1 MAMQN
6 TATHNEG
13 VITNEQNNTSNDER
27 HIMDVQNNTTYD
39 ESFITPTFCSRVK
52 SMLKLDFYRLLHTPA
67 FYIMLLIAAIIPAMV
82 LSMAGIEAP
91 APGTTGLSIGA
102 AVTSVPTA
110 PAMEITNA
118 WQLIESTG
126 GSAVAENPLDFG
138 GFANINML
146 FIFAGL
152 LMAIFVAHDYS
163 SGFVK
168 NIFTVHSKKTDYV
181 ISKTAVGIFSGAG
194 MIITYVLG
202 TVLAGLI
209 TGKAFDVDVSG
220 LILCLFSKL
229 FLMGIFCALFLGI
242 AVFFRNRLWM
252 TIVFTFLFG
261 MMLYPAASVATLSS
275 SVVTMIITLL
285 AGLIGA
291 VAIGSLS
298 SLILRKRDLV

>member
-1 MAMQN
+1 
-6 TATHNEG
+6 
-13 VITNEQNNTSNDER
+13 
-27 HIMDVQNNTTYD
+27 MDVQNNTIND
-39 ESFITPTFCSRVK
+39 ESFITPTFGSHVK
-52 SMLKLDFYRLLHTPA
+52 SMLKLDFYRLFHTPA

-82 LSMAGIEAP
+82 LSMASVP
-91 APGTTGLSIGA
+91 PPSTGLSVGA
-102 AVTSVPTA
+102 AAASVPTA

-209 TGKAFDVDVSG
+209 TGKAFDVNVNG
-220 LILCLFSKL
+220 LTLCLFSKL

-242 AVFFRNRLWM
+242 AVFFRNKLWM

-261 MMLYPAASVATLSS
+261 MMLYPAASVATLNST
-275 SVVTMIITLL
+275 VVTMLITLI

-291 VAIGSLS
+291 VAIGFLS